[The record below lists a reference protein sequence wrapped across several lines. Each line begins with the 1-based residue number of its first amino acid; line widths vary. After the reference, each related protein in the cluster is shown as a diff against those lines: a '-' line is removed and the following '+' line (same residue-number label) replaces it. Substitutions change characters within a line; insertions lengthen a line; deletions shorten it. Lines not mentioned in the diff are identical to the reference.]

1 MNLSNMS
8 VFAAQINLKLLNDI
22 IIFVVNA
29 AKANAA
35 QQKELRTRCIF
46 PLSPGQP
53 AASAMQREYGFLY
66 LG

>member
-29 AKANAA
+29 AKANHV
-35 QQKELRTRCIF
+35 QREELRTRCIF
-46 PLSPGQP
+46 P
-53 AASAMQREYGFLY
+53 
-66 LG
+66 

>member
-35 QQKELRTRCIF
+35 QQK
-46 PLSPGQP
+46 
-53 AASAMQREYGFLY
+53 
-66 LG
+66 